1 MQGGFAARSK
11 GGHDAL
17 EAGGAQ
23 VAGDE
28 DAWVLGGGKAVAS
41 CIACIADDVAG
52 RGSRCV
58 TDAEEDGIGRSGPPF
73 AGPVH
78 GFGRRCVVRELQVH
92 VRDGTERDARVVTDL
107 LDLVVVALRV
117 RDE

>member
-23 VAGDE
+23 VAGDD
-28 DAWVLGGGKAVAS
+28 DAWVLGGGKVVAS
-41 CIACIADDVAG
+41 CLADDVAG

-58 TDAEEDGIGRSGPPF
+58 ADAEEDGI
-73 AGPVH
+73 
-78 GFGRRCVVRELQVH
+78 RR
-92 VRDGTERDARVVTDL
+92 
-107 LDLVVVALRV
+107 
-117 RDE
+117 

>member
-58 TDAEEDGIGRSGPPF
+58 ADAEEDGIGRSGPPF
-73 AGPVH
+73 ARVTVTVTVTWSSSALSWLARRQSSRRHSLVLFSSVAMEPTSSGP
-78 GFGRRCVVRELQVH
+78 
-92 VRDGTERDARVVTDL
+92 
-107 LDLVVVALRV
+107 LV
-117 RDE
+117 